1 MDDHDQEEP
10 DLKTGLYPKRAAA
23 KSDDTSDEDFMD
35 EAGEEDGGSDGM
47 GGRQRVSAAGLLG
60 DVRALPRREPA
71 EHEQAG
77 AHQGVPGAGEVPLA
91 HGGREQPAAAGE
103 QAAGRRRAR
112 AGAGAGAGPAARRE
126 PPAADRER
134 TAPAG
139 ARAAVQVRR
148 LGRNFRGGGRGDFLQ

>member
-1 MDDHDQEEP
+1 M
-10 DLKTGLYPKRAAA
+10 
-23 KSDDTSDEDFMD
+23 
-35 EAGEEDGGSDGM
+35 
-47 GGRQRVSAAGLLG
+47 GRQRVSAAGLLG
-60 DVRALPRREPA
+60 DIRAVPHREPT

-103 QAAGRRRAR
+103 QAAGRRRRAC

-134 TAPAG
+134 TAPAAG
-139 ARAAVQVRR
+139 TSAAFQVWR
-148 LGRNFRGGGRGDFLQ
+148 LD